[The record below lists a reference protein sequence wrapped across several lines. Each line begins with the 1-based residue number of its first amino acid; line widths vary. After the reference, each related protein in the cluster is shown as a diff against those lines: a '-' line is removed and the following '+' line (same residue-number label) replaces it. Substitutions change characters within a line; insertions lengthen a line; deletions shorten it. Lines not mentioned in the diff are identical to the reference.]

1 MQIRYKAPQGAGKVE
16 LHDTATVSQLLDAL
30 KTKTGL
36 ADVTVKYGWPPKAL
50 GTHQYDTSLQELG
63 LQRESLTIAPAANAF
78 ADATT
83 SAASIP
89 AAERSGEASQKTTDQ
104 KESPLCNPQSTATAQ
119 DNMGIKD
126 QNISVSMPETG
137 STLVLRIMPD
147 DNSCMFTAVGGALRG
162 LPSAADND
170 YSAPEL
176 RRIVVSHIEA
186 NPEKYSEA
194 ILGKPSVAYCRN
206 ILQPDTW
213 GGEIELAILSEIFS
227 IEIDVID
234 VKTNTVYRIG
244 EGNGYAMRCAVV
256 YSNIH
261 YDRLAEVFFEGQEEM
276 DFDVT
281 RWAVDGSD
289 HIITNAKELCRIL
302 RDKHHYYTSTSDFV
316 VRCDICQWIGQGQES
331 VVRHVS
337 QTGHQSITEIRDNP

>member
-1 MQIRYKAPQGAGKVE
+1 
-16 LHDTATVSQLLDAL
+16 
-30 KTKTGL
+30 
-36 ADVTVKYGWPPKAL
+36 
-50 GTHQYDTSLQELG
+50 
-63 LQRESLTIAPAANAF
+63 
-78 ADATT
+78 
-83 SAASIP
+83 
-89 AAERSGEASQKTTDQ
+89 
-104 KESPLCNPQSTATAQ
+104 
-119 DNMGIKD
+119 
-126 QNISVSMPETG
+126 
-137 STLVLRIMPD
+137 MPD

-162 LPSAADND
+162 LNSAVADKN

-186 NPEKYSEA
+186 NPEKYSAA
-194 ILGKPSVAYCRN
+194 ILGKAPLAYCHN

-213 GGEIELAILSEIFS
+213 GGEIELAILSEIFA

-234 VKTNTVYRIG
+234 VKTGTVYRIG
-244 EGNGYAMRCAVV
+244 EGNGYAQRCAVV

-261 YDRLAEVFFEGQEEM
+261 YDRLAEVFVEGQEEM

-289 HIITNAKELCRIL
+289 HIIAHAKELCRVL

-331 VVRHVS
+331 VVRHVKE
-337 QTGHQSITEIRDNP
+337 TGHQSITEIKDNS